1 MSPYA
6 VPGNSAKTNLFLR
19 EPQTEGNVMSKA
31 QKLIS
36 GIFALVFALAI
47 APTASFAATN
57 YDLSVNGEHFTSEKL
72 TIQCGEGT
80 ATYDPDAQNLT
91 LNNASITNAVDYGGI
106 DSELTS
112 DLAITLQGSNQ
123 ITFSDNIGIMAT
135 GNVIFRGSGSLA
147 ISVAG
152 DTMDGISAAGDVTM
166 QNTAVSIHSPGGLG
180 IACDGAVSLNNTQ
193 LTSNGL
199 YAGID
204 AADLVIKNGCTVNI
218 SATEQNCNAAYI
230 NSTDSSAGNI
240 NISNSAVTAKSLY
253 PGLFAT
259 GNMAIDGGTL
269 QATSTVDSPLW
280 AKGNIAIRGKAKV
293 TLSGEYPSG
302 CNGNFTVYEAEI
314 DAKNTSQNNIP
325 ALVDC
330 LTIDDD
336 FALTYAMAV
345 DSEGTSIDLIE
356 HDGAEQAKGFL
367 HLYKNIH
374 FITGEKTVTY
384 SLPFTKVVKKGGDI
398 APGKQE
404 FELEIFDVGVGQI
417 EDYSDVTIT
426 ATVATNGEGEYE
438 SALTIQSPKKQVDN
452 ITCEGFCVRE
462 KNTGIANWTYSD
474 AVYQIFC
481 NDGATD
487 NQGTAQPSFEVFPV
501 ELVATDNGEFFEKTQ
516 DSPVDVM
523 TFENV
528 YTEKTAPAEDTKP
541 TEGSDPNASNKS
553 DAGDK
558 PAAATPHTGDGN
570 APIVAIAALLIA
582 ASALFASALRMKKR

>member
-1 MSPYA
+1 
-6 VPGNSAKTNLFLR
+6 
-19 EPQTEGNVMSKA
+19 MSKA

-80 ATYDPDAQNLT
+80 ATYDPAAQNLT
-91 LNNASITNAVDYGGI
+91 LNNVSITNAVDYGGI
-106 DSELTS
+106 DSELTN
-112 DLAITLQGSNQ
+112 DLTITLQGANQ
-123 ITFSDNIGIMAT
+123 ISFSDNMGIKAT
-135 GNVIFRGSGSLA
+135 GSIIFRGSGSLA
-147 ISVAG
+147 ISVEG
-152 DTMDGISAAGDVTM
+152 DTMDGISVGGDVTM

-180 IACDGAVSLNNTQ
+180 IACDGTVSLDDTQ

-240 NISNSAVTAKSLY
+240 SISDSAIIAKSLF
-253 PGLFAT
+253 PGLFAS
-259 GNMAIDGGTL
+259 GNMTIDGGTL

-280 AKGNIAIRGKAKV
+280 AKGNITIKGKAKV
-293 TLSGEYPSG
+293 TLNGAYPSG
-302 CNGNFTVYEAEI
+302 CVGDFTVYEAEV
-314 DAKNTSQNNIP
+314 DAKSTSEMNIP
-325 ALVDC
+325 ALADC
-330 LTIDDD
+330 HTINDD
-336 FALTYAMAV
+336 FELTYAMAV
-345 DSEGTSIDLIE
+345 DSEGTTIDLIE
-356 HDGAEQAKGFL
+356 HDGAEQAKGYL
-367 HLYKNIH
+367 HLYKSIH

-384 SLPFTKVVKKGGDI
+384 SLPFTKMVKKGGDI

-404 FELEIFDVGVGQI
+404 FELGIFDVGVGQI
-417 EDYSDVTIT
+417 EDYNDVTIT
-426 ATVATNGEGEYE
+426 ATVATNGEGSYE
-438 SALTIQSPKKQVDN
+438 GTLTIQGPKKQVDN

-474 AVYQIFC
+474 AVYQIFR
-481 NDGATD
+481 NNGATD

-501 ELVATDNGEFFEKTQ
+501 ELVATDNGEFYEKTQ
-516 DSPVDVM
+516 DTPIDGM

-528 YTEKTAPAEDTKP
+528 YTEKTAPGEDAKP
-541 TEGSDPNASNKS
+541 TEDSDPNASNKS
-553 DAGDK
+553 AADNK
-558 PAAATPHTGDGN
+558 TAAATPHTGDAN
-570 APIVAIAALLIA
+570 MLIVAIAALLIA
-582 ASALFASALRMKKR
+582 ASALLASTLATKKR

>member
-1 MSPYA
+1 
-6 VPGNSAKTNLFLR
+6 
-19 EPQTEGNVMSKA
+19 MSKA

-123 ITFSDNIGIMAT
+123 ITFSDNIGIWT
-135 GNVIFRGSGSLA
+135 KGSIIFRGSGSLA
-147 ISVAG
+147 ISVEG
-152 DTMDGISAAGDVTM
+152 DTKDGISVGGDVTM

-180 IACDGAVSLNNTQ
+180 IACDGTVSLDDTQ

-240 NISNSAVTAKSLY
+240 SISDSAIIAKSLF
-253 PGLFAT
+253 PGLFAS
-259 GNMAIDGGTL
+259 GNMTIDGGTL

-280 AKGNIAIRGKAKV
+280 AKGNIAIKGKAKV
-293 TLSGEYPSG
+293 TLNGEYPSG
-302 CNGNFTVYEAEI
+302 CNGNFTVYEAEV
-314 DAKNTSQNNIP
+314 DAKSTSQMNIP
-325 ALVDC
+325 ALADSP
-330 LTIDDD
+330 TINDD
-336 FALTYAMAV
+336 FELTYAMAV
-345 DSEGTSIDLIE
+345 DSEGTTIDLIE
-356 HDGAEQAKGFL
+356 HDGAEQAKGYL

-384 SLPFTKVVKKGGDI
+384 SLPFTKMVKKGGDI

-417 EDYSDVTIT
+417 EDYNDVTIT
-426 ATVATNGEGEYE
+426 ATVATNGEGSYE
-438 SALTIQSPKKQVDN
+438 GSLTIQGPKKQVDN

-474 AVYQIFC
+474 AVYQIFR
-481 NDGATD
+481 NNGATD

-501 ELVATDNGEFFEKTQ
+501 ELVATDNGEFYEKTQ
-516 DSPVDVM
+516 DTPVDVM

-528 YTEKTAPAEDTKP
+528 YTEKTAPGEDAKP

-553 DAGDK
+553 AADNK
-558 PAAATPHTGDGN
+558 TAAATPHTGDAN
-570 APIVAIAALLIA
+570 MLIVAIAALLIA
-582 ASALFASALRMKKR
+582 ASALLASTLATKKR

>member
-1 MSPYA
+1 
-6 VPGNSAKTNLFLR
+6 
-19 EPQTEGNVMSKA
+19 MSKA

-123 ITFSDNIGIMAT
+123 ITFSDSIGIWT
-135 GNVIFRGSGSLA
+135 KGSVIFRGSGSLA

-152 DTMDGISAAGDVTM
+152 DTMDGISVGGDVAM

-180 IACDGAVSLNNTQ
+180 IACDGTVSLDNTQ

-230 NSTDSSAGNI
+230 NSTDSPAGNI
-240 NISNSAVTAKSLY
+240 SISDSAIIAKSLF
-253 PGLFAT
+253 PGLFAS
-259 GNMAIDGGTL
+259 GNMTIDGGTL

-325 ALVDC
+325 ALADC
-330 LTIDDD
+330 PTINDD

-356 HDGAEQAKGFL
+356 HDGAEQAKGYL

-384 SLPFTKVVKKGGDI
+384 SLPFTKMVKKGGDI
-398 APGKQE
+398 TPGKQE

-417 EDYSDVTIT
+417 EDYNDVTIT
-426 ATVATNGEGEYE
+426 ATVATNGEGSYE
-438 SALTIQSPKKQVDN
+438 GSLTIQGPKKQVDN

-474 AVYQIFC
+474 AVYQIFR
-481 NDGATD
+481 NNGATD

-501 ELVATDNGEFFEKTQ
+501 ELVATDNGEFYEKTQ
-516 DSPVDVM
+516 DTPVDVM

-528 YTEKTAPAEDTKP
+528 YTEKTAPGEDAKP
-541 TEGSDPNASNKS
+541 TEDSDPNASNKS
-553 DAGDK
+553 AADNK
-558 PAAATPHTGDGN
+558 TAAATPHTGDAN
-570 APIVAIAALLIA
+570 MLIVAIAALLIA
-582 ASALFASALRMKKR
+582 ASALLASTLATKKR

>member
-1 MSPYA
+1 
-6 VPGNSAKTNLFLR
+6 
-19 EPQTEGNVMSKA
+19 MSKA

-47 APTASFAATN
+47 APTASFATTN

-80 ATYDPDAQNLT
+80 ATYDPATQNLT

-106 DSELTS
+106 DSELTG
-112 DLAITLQGSNQ
+112 DLTITLQGSNQ
-123 ITFSDNIGIMAT
+123 ITFNDNIGIMAT
-135 GNVIFRGSGSLA
+135 GNVIFHGSGSLA

-152 DTMDGISAAGDVTM
+152 DTMDGISVAGDVTM
-166 QNTAVSIHSPGGLG
+166 QNTAVLIHSPGGLG
-180 IACDGAVSLNNTQ
+180 IACDGTVSLDNTQ

-259 GNMAIDGGTL
+259 GNMTIDGGTL

-280 AKGNIAIRGKAKV
+280 AKGNIVIKGKAKV
-293 TLSGEYPSG
+293 ALNGEYPSG

-314 DAKNTSQNNIP
+314 DAKNTNQNNIP
-325 ALVDC
+325 ALSDC
-330 LTIDDD
+330 PTINDD
-336 FALTYAMAV
+336 FELTYAMAV

-438 SALTIQSPKKQVDN
+438 SVLTIQGPKKQVDN

-474 AVYQIFC
+474 AAYQIFC

-501 ELVATDNGEFFEKTQ
+501 ELVATDSGEFYEKTQ
-516 DSPVDVM
+516 DTPVDVM

-528 YTEKTAPAEDTKP
+528 YTEKAEPAEDTKP
-541 TEGSDPNASNKS
+541 TEGSDPNANNKS

-570 APIVAIAALLIA
+570 APIIAIAALLIA
-582 ASALFASALRMKKR
+582 AGALFASALRMQKR

>member
-1 MSPYA
+1 
-6 VPGNSAKTNLFLR
+6 
-19 EPQTEGNVMSKA
+19 MSKA

-36 GIFALVFALAI
+36 GIFAFVFALAI

-135 GNVIFRGSGSLA
+135 GNVVFRGSGSLA

-152 DTMDGISAAGDVTM
+152 DTMDGISVGGDVTM

-180 IACDGAVSLNNTQ
+180 IACDGTVSLDNTQ

-240 NISNSAVTAKSLY
+240 SISDSAIIAKSLF

-259 GNMAIDGGTL
+259 GNMTIDGGTL

-280 AKGNIAIRGKAKV
+280 AKRR
-293 TLSGEYPSG
+293 T
-302 CNGNFTVYEAEI
+302 
-314 DAKNTSQNNIP
+314 
-325 ALVDC
+325 
-330 LTIDDD
+330 
-336 FALTYAMAV
+336 
-345 DSEGTSIDLIE
+345 
-356 HDGAEQAKGFL
+356 
-367 HLYKNIH
+367 
-374 FITGEKTVTY
+374 
-384 SLPFTKVVKKGGDI
+384 
-398 APGKQE
+398 
-404 FELEIFDVGVGQI
+404 
-417 EDYSDVTIT
+417 
-426 ATVATNGEGEYE
+426 
-438 SALTIQSPKKQVDN
+438 
-452 ITCEGFCVRE
+452 
-462 KNTGIANWTYSD
+462 
-474 AVYQIFC
+474 
-481 NDGATD
+481 
-487 NQGTAQPSFEVFPV
+487 
-501 ELVATDNGEFFEKTQ
+501 
-516 DSPVDVM
+516 
-523 TFENV
+523 
-528 YTEKTAPAEDTKP
+528 
-541 TEGSDPNASNKS
+541 
-553 DAGDK
+553 
-558 PAAATPHTGDGN
+558 
-570 APIVAIAALLIA
+570 
-582 ASALFASALRMKKR
+582 

>member
-1 MSPYA
+1 
-6 VPGNSAKTNLFLR
+6 
-19 EPQTEGNVMSKA
+19 MSKA

-91 LNNASITNAVDYGGI
+91 LNNVSITNAVDYGGI

-123 ITFSDNIGIMAT
+123 ITFSDNIGIWT
-135 GNVIFRGSGSLA
+135 KGSVIFRGSGSLA

-152 DTMDGISAAGDVTM
+152 DTMDGISVGGDVTM

-180 IACDGAVSLNNTQ
+180 IACDGTVSLDNTQ
-193 LTSNGL
+193 LASNGL

-240 NISNSAVTAKSLY
+240 SISDSAIIAKSLF
-253 PGLFAT
+253 PGLFAS
-259 GNMAIDGGTL
+259 GNMTIDGGTL
-269 QATSTVDSPLW
+269 QTTSTVDSPLW

-325 ALVDC
+325 ALADC
-330 LTIDDD
+330 PTINDD

-374 FITGEKTVTY
+374 FITGEKTATY
-384 SLPFTKVVKKGGDI
+384 SLPFTKMVKKGGDI

-417 EDYSDVTIT
+417 EDYNDVTIT
-426 ATVATNGEGEYE
+426 ATVATNGEGSYE
-438 SALTIQSPKKQVDN
+438 GSLTIQGPKKQVDN

-474 AVYQIFC
+474 AVYQIFR
-481 NDGATD
+481 NNGAID

-501 ELVATDNGEFFEKTQ
+501 ELIATDNGEFYEKTQ
-516 DSPVDVM
+516 DTPVDVM

-528 YTEKTAPAEDTKP
+528 YTEKTAPGEDAKP
-541 TEGSDPNASNKS
+541 TEGSDLNASNKS
-553 DAGDK
+553 AADNK
-558 PAAATPHTGDGN
+558 TAAATPHTGDAN
-570 APIVAIAALLIA
+570 MLIVAIAALLIA
-582 ASALFASALRMKKR
+582 ASALLASTLATKKR

>member
-1 MSPYA
+1 
-6 VPGNSAKTNLFLR
+6 
-19 EPQTEGNVMSKA
+19 MSKA

-80 ATYDPDAQNLT
+80 ATYDPATQNLT
-91 LNNASITNAVDYGGI
+91 LDNASITNAVDYGGI

-112 DLAITLQGSNQ
+112 DLTITLQGSNQ
-123 ITFSDNIGIMAT
+123 ITFNDNMGIKAT
-135 GNVIFRGSGSLA
+135 GSVIFRGSGSLA

-152 DTMDGISAAGDVTM
+152 DTMDGISVGGDATM
-166 QNTAVSIHSPGGLG
+166 QNATVSVQAPAG
-180 IACDGAVSLNNTQ
+180 IGVGCDGSLILDNTQ

-204 AADLVIKNGCTVNI
+204 AANLVVKNGCTVNI

-230 NSTDSSAGNI
+230 DPRDGSAGNI
-240 NISNSAVTAKSLY
+240 NISNSTVSAKSLY

-259 GNMAIDGGTL
+259 GNMTIDGGTV
-269 QATSTVDSPLW
+269 QAASTDDSPLW
-280 AKGNIAIRGKAKV
+280 AKGNIFIKGKAKV
-293 TLSGEYPSG
+293 ALNGAYPSG
-302 CNGNFTVYEAEI
+302 CVGDFTVYEAEV
-314 DAKNTSQNNIP
+314 DAKNTSEMNIP
-325 ALVDC
+325 ALADSP
-330 LTIDDD
+330 TINDD
-336 FALTYAMAV
+336 FELTYAMAV
-345 DSEGTSIDLIE
+345 DSEGTTIDLIE
-356 HDGAEQAKGFL
+356 HDGAEQAKGYL

-384 SLPFTKVVKKGGDI
+384 SLPFTKMVKKGGDI

-417 EDYSDVTIT
+417 EDYNDVTIT
-426 ATVATNGEGEYE
+426 ATVATNGEGSYE
-438 SALTIQSPKKQVDN
+438 GSLTIQGPKKQVDN

-474 AVYQIFC
+474 AVYQIFR
-481 NDGATD
+481 NNGAID

-501 ELVATDNGEFFEKTQ
+501 ELIATDNGEFYEKTQ
-516 DSPVDVM
+516 DTPVDVM

-528 YTEKTAPAEDTKP
+528 FTEKTAPGEDAKP
-541 TEGSDPNASNKS
+541 TEGSDLNASNKS
-553 DAGDK
+553 AADNK
-558 PAAATPHTGDGN
+558 TAAATPHTGDAN
-570 APIVAIAALLIA
+570 MLIVAIAALLIA
-582 ASALFASALRMKKR
+582 ASALLASTLATKKR

>member
-1 MSPYA
+1 
-6 VPGNSAKTNLFLR
+6 
-19 EPQTEGNVMSKA
+19 MSKA

-57 YDLSVNGEHFTSEKL
+57 YNLSVNGEQFTSEKL

-80 ATYDPDAQNLT
+80 ATYDPATQNLT
-91 LNNASITNAVDYGGI
+91 LDNASITNAVDYGGI
-106 DSELTS
+106 DSKLTN
-112 DLAITLQGSNQ
+112 DLTITLQGSNQ
-123 ITFSDNIGIMAT
+123 ITFSDNMGIKAT
-135 GNVIFRGSGSLA
+135 GSVIFRGSGSLA

-152 DTMDGISAAGDVTM
+152 DTMDGISVGGDATM
-166 QNTAVSIHSPGGLG
+166 QNATVSVQAPAG
-180 IACDGAVSLNNTQ
+180 IGVGCDGSLILDNAQ

-204 AADLVIKNGCTVNI
+204 AANLVVKNGCTVNI
-218 SATEQNCNAAYI
+218 SATEQHCNAAYI
-230 NSTDSSAGNI
+230 DPRDGSAGNI
-240 NISNSAVTAKSLY
+240 NISNSTVTAKSLY
-253 PGLFAT
+253 PGLYAT
-259 GNMAIDGGTL
+259 GNMTIDGGTV

-325 ALVDC
+325 ALADC
-330 LTIDDD
+330 PTINDD

-367 HLYKNIH
+367 RLYKNIH
-374 FITGEKTVTY
+374 FITGEKTVTC
-384 SLPFTKVVKKGGDI
+384 SLPFTKIVKKGGDI

-426 ATVATNGEGEYE
+426 ATVATNGEGSYE
-438 SALTIQSPKKQVDN
+438 GTLTIQGPKKQVDN
-452 ITCEGFCVRE
+452 ITCEGFYVHE

-474 AVYQIFC
+474 AAYQIFC

-487 NQGTAQPSFEVFPV
+487 NQGTAQPSFDIFPV

-516 DSPVDVM
+516 DTPVDVM

-528 YTEKTAPAEDTKP
+528 YTEKTAPGEDAKP

-553 DAGDK
+553 AADNK
-558 PAAATPHTGDGN
+558 TAAATPHTGDAN
-570 APIVAIAALLIA
+570 MLIVAIAALLIA
-582 ASALFASALRMKKR
+582 ASALLASTLATKKR

>member
-1 MSPYA
+1 
-6 VPGNSAKTNLFLR
+6 
-19 EPQTEGNVMSKA
+19 MSKA

-36 GIFALVFALAI
+36 GIFALAFALAI

-57 YDLSVNGEHFTSEKL
+57 YDLSVNGEKFTSEKL

-80 ATYDPDAQNLT
+80 ATYDPATQNLT
-91 LNNASITNAVDYGGI
+91 LSNASITNAVDYGGI
-106 DSELTS
+106 DSKLTS
-112 DLAITLQGSNQ
+112 DLTVTLQGSNQ
-123 ITFSDNIGIMAT
+123 ITFSDNMGIKAT
-135 GNVIFRGSGSLA
+135 GSVIFRGPGSLA

-152 DTMDGISAAGDVTM
+152 ETMDGISVAGDVTM
-166 QNTAVSIHSPGGLG
+166 QNATVSVHSPGGLG
-180 IACDGAVSLNNTQ
+180 IACDGTVSLDNTQ

-204 AADLVIKNGCTVNI
+204 AANLVVKNGCTVNI
-218 SATEQNCNAAYI
+218 SATEQDCNAAYI
-230 NSTDSSAGNI
+230 NPRDGSEGNI
-240 NISNSAVTAKSLY
+240 NISNSTVSAKSLF

-259 GNMAIDGGTL
+259 GNMTIDGGTL

-280 AKGNIAIRGKAKV
+280 AKGNIAIKGKAKV
-293 TLSGEYPSG
+293 TLNGEYPSG
-302 CNGNFTVYEAEI
+302 CDGNFTIYEAEI

-325 ALVDC
+325 ALSDC
-330 LTIDDD
+330 PTINDD
-336 FALTYAMAV
+336 FELTYAMAV
-345 DSEGTSIDLIE
+345 DSEGAAIDLIE

-374 FITGEKTVTY
+374 FITGEKTATY
-384 SLPFTKVVKKGGDI
+384 SFPFTKVVKKGGDI

-426 ATVATNGEGEYE
+426 ANVATNGEGSYE
-438 SALTIQSPKKQVDN
+438 GTLTIQGPKSHLDN

-462 KNTGIANWTYSD
+462 KNTGFANWTYSD
-474 AVYQIFC
+474 AAYQIFR

-487 NQGTAQPSFEVFPV
+487 DQGTAQPGFEIFPV
-501 ELVATDNGEFFEKTQ
+501 ELVATDNGEFYEKTQ
-516 DSPVDVM
+516 DTPVDVM

-528 YTEKTAPAEDTKP
+528 YTEKTAPTEDTKP
-541 TEGSDPNASNKS
+541 TEGSDPNANNKS
-553 DAGDK
+553 AADDK
-558 PAAATPHTGDGN
+558 TAAATPHTSDAN

-582 ASALFASALRMKKR
+582 TSALLASTLATKKR

>member
-1 MSPYA
+1 
-6 VPGNSAKTNLFLR
+6 
-19 EPQTEGNVMSKA
+19 MSKA
-31 QKLIS
+31 QKLLS
-36 GIFALVFALAI
+36 GIFALAFALAI

-57 YDLSVNGEHFTSEKL
+57 YDLSVNGEQFTSEKL

-80 ATYDPDAQNLT
+80 ATYDPDAQNLM

-112 DLAITLQGSNQ
+112 DLTITLQGSNR
-123 ITFSDNIGIMAT
+123 ITFSDNIGIWAT
-135 GNVIFRGSGSLA
+135 ESVIFRGSGSLA

-152 DTMDGISAAGDVTM
+152 DTMDGISVGGDITM
-166 QNTAVSIHSPGGLG
+166 QNTAVYVHSPGGLG

-193 LTSNGL
+193 LTSNAL

-204 AADLVIKNGCTVNI
+204 AADLAIKNGCTVNL
-218 SATEQNCNAAYI
+218 SATEQNCNAACI

-240 NISNSAVTAKSLY
+240 NISNSAVTAKSLF

-259 GNMAIDGGTL
+259 GNMTIDGGTL

-280 AKGNIAIRGKAKV
+280 VKGNIAIKGKTKV
-293 TLSGEYPSG
+293 TLNGEYPSG
-302 CNGNFTVYEAEI
+302 CDGTFTVYEAEI
-314 DAKNTSQNNIP
+314 DAKNTSQINIP
-325 ALVDC
+325 ALADC
-330 LTIDDD
+330 PTINDY
-336 FALTYAMAV
+336 FELTYAMAV

-374 FITGEKTVTY
+374 FITGEKTLTY
-384 SLPFTKVVKKGGDI
+384 SLPFTKVVKKDGDI

-417 EDYSDVTIT
+417 EDYRDVTIT

-438 SALTIQSPKKQVDN
+438 SNLTIQGPKKQVDN
-452 ITCEGFCVRE
+452 ITCEGFYVRE

-487 NQGTAQPSFEVFPV
+487 NQGTAQPSFEIFPV

-516 DSPVDVM
+516 DTPVDVM
-523 TFENV
+523 TFENI
-528 YTEKTAPAEDTKP
+528 YTEKTAPAEDAKP
-541 TEGSDPNASNKS
+541 TEGSDPNASNKPAA
-553 DAGDK
+553 DDK
-558 PAAATPHTGDGN
+558 PVAATPHTGDGN
-570 APIVAIAALLIA
+570 APIIAIAALLIA

>member
-1 MSPYA
+1 
-6 VPGNSAKTNLFLR
+6 
-19 EPQTEGNVMSKA
+19 MSKA
-31 QKLIS
+31 QKLLS
-36 GIFALVFALAI
+36 GIFAFAFALAI
-47 APTASFAATN
+47 APTASFAATDYN
-57 YDLSVNGEHFTSEKL
+57 LSVNGERFTSEKL

-80 ATYDPDAQNLT
+80 ATCDPATQNLT

-112 DLAITLQGSNQ
+112 GLTITLQGSSQ
-123 ITFSDNIGIMAT
+123 ITFSDNIGIWAE
-135 GNVIFRGSGSLA
+135 GSVIFCGSGSLA

-152 DTMDGISAAGDVTM
+152 DTMDGISVGDDVTM
-166 QNTAVSIHSPGGLG
+166 QNTTVSIHSPGGLG
-180 IACDGAVSLNNTQ
+180 IACDGTVSLNNTQ

-204 AADLVIKNGCTVNI
+204 AANLVIKNGCTVNI
-218 SATEQNCNAAYI
+218 SAAEQNCNAAYI

-240 NISNSAVTAKSLY
+240 NISNSTVAAKSLF

-259 GNMAIDGGTL
+259 GNMTIDGGTL

-280 AKGNIAIRGKAKV
+280 VKGNIAIKGKAKV
-293 TLSGEYPSG
+293 TLNGEYPSG
-302 CNGNFTVYEAEI
+302 CDGTFTVYEAEI
-314 DAKNTSQNNIP
+314 DAKSTSQNNIP
-325 ALVDC
+325 ALADC
-330 LTIDDD
+330 PTINDD
-336 FALTYAMAV
+336 FELTYAMAV

-367 HLYKNIH
+367 YLYKNIH

-398 APGKQE
+398 APSKQE
-404 FELEIFDVGVGQI
+404 FELEVFDVGVGQI

-426 ATVATNGEGEYE
+426 ATVATNGEGSYE
-438 SALTIQSPKKQVDN
+438 GTLTIQGPKKQVDN

-501 ELVATDNGEFFEKTQ
+501 ELVATDSDEFYEKTQ
-516 DSPVDVM
+516 DTPVDVM

-528 YTEKTAPAEDTKP
+528 YTEKAAPAEDTKP

-570 APIVAIAALLIA
+570 APIIAIAALLIA
-582 ASALFASALRMKKR
+582 AGALFASALRMQKR

>member
-1 MSPYA
+1 
-6 VPGNSAKTNLFLR
+6 
-19 EPQTEGNVMSKA
+19 MSKA

-36 GIFALVFALAI
+36 GIFALAFALAI

-57 YDLSVNGEHFTSEKL
+57 YDLSVNGEKFTSEKL

-80 ATYDPDAQNLT
+80 ATYDPTTQNLT
-91 LNNASITNAVDYGGI
+91 LSNASITNAVDYGGI
-106 DSELTS
+106 DSKLTS
-112 DLAITLQGSNQ
+112 DLTVTLQGSNQ
-123 ITFSDNIGIMAT
+123 ITFSDNMGIKAT
-135 GNVIFRGSGSLA
+135 GSVIFRGPGSLA

-152 DTMDGISAAGDVTM
+152 ETMDGISVRGDVTM
-166 QNTAVSIHSPGGLG
+166 QNTTVSVQAPAG
-180 IACDGAVSLNNTQ
+180 IGVACDGSLILDNTQ

-204 AADLVIKNGCTVNI
+204 AANLVVKNGCTVNI
-218 SATEQNCNAAYI
+218 SATEQRCNAAYI
-230 NSTDSSAGNI
+230 HHDGSAGNI
-240 NISNSAVTAKSLY
+240 NISNSAISAKSLF

-259 GNMAIDGGTL
+259 GNMTIDGGTL
-269 QATSTVDSPLW
+269 QATSADNSPLW
-280 AKGNIAIRGKAKV
+280 AKGNIAIKGKAKV
-293 TLSGEYPSG
+293 TLNGEYPSG
-302 CNGNFTVYEAEI
+302 CNGTFTVYEAEI

-325 ALVDC
+325 AFDDRP
-330 LTIDDD
+330 TINDD
-336 FALTYAMAV
+336 FELTYAMAV

-356 HDGAEQAKGFL
+356 HDGAEQAKEFL

-374 FITGEKTVTY
+374 FITGEKTATY
-384 SLPFTKVVKKGGDI
+384 SFPFTKVVKKGGDI

-426 ATVATNGEGEYE
+426 ANVATNGEGSYE
-438 SALTIQSPKKQVDN
+438 GTLTIQGPKSQMDN
-452 ITCEGFCVRE
+452 ITAEGFCVRE

-481 NDGATD
+481 DNSATD

-501 ELVATDNGEFFEKTQ
+501 ELVATDNGEFYKKTQ
-516 DSPVDVM
+516 DTPVDAM

-541 TEGSDPNASNKS
+541 TEGSDPNANNKS
-553 DAGDK
+553 AVEDK
-558 PAAATPHTGDGN
+558 AAAVTPHTGDAN
-570 APIVAIAALLIA
+570 MPIVAIAALLIA
-582 ASALFASALRMKKR
+582 ASALLAFTLTTKKRQE

>member
-1 MSPYA
+1 
-6 VPGNSAKTNLFLR
+6 
-19 EPQTEGNVMSKA
+19 MSKA
-31 QKLIS
+31 QKLLS
-36 GIFALVFALAI
+36 GIFAFAFALAI
-47 APTASFAATN
+47 APTASFAATDYN
-57 YDLSVNGEHFTSEKL
+57 LSVNGEQFTSEKL

-80 ATYDPDAQNLT
+80 ATYDPATQNLT

-112 DLAITLQGSNQ
+112 DLTITLQGSSQ
-123 ITFSDNIGIMAT
+123 ITFSDNIGIWAT
-135 GNVIFRGSGSLA
+135 GSVIFRGSGSLA

-152 DTMDGISAAGDVTM
+152 VTMDGISVGGDVAM

-180 IACDGAVSLNNTQ
+180 IACDGAVSLDNTQ

-218 SATEQNCNAAYI
+218 SAAEQNCNAAYI

-240 NISNSAVTAKSLY
+240 NISNSTVTAKSLF

-259 GNMAIDGGTL
+259 GNMTIDGGTL
-269 QATSTVDSPLW
+269 QATSTVDSSLW
-280 AKGNIAIRGKAKV
+280 VKGNIAIKGKAKV
-293 TLSGEYPSG
+293 TLNGEYPSG
-302 CNGNFTVYEAEI
+302 CDGTFTVYEAEI
-314 DAKNTSQNNIP
+314 DAKSTSQNSIP
-325 ALVDC
+325 ALADC
-330 LTIDDD
+330 PTINDD
-336 FALTYAMAV
+336 FELTYAMAV

-417 EDYSDVTIT
+417 EDYSDCTIT

-438 SALTIQSPKKQVDN
+438 SNLTIQGPKKQVDN
-452 ITCEGFCVRE
+452 ITCEGFYVRE

-474 AVYQIFC
+474 AAYQIFC
-481 NDGATD
+481 NDSATD
-487 NQGTAQPSFEVFPV
+487 NQGTTQPSFDIFPV
-501 ELVATDNGEFFEKTQ
+501 ELAAADNGEFHEKTQ
-516 DSPVDVM
+516 DTPVDVM
-523 TFENV
+523 TYENV
-528 YTEKTAPAEDTKP
+528 YTEKTTPAEDAKP
-541 TEGSDPNASNKS
+541 TEGSDPNASNKPAA
-553 DAGDK
+553 DDK
-558 PAAATPHTGDGN
+558 TAAATPHTGDGN
-570 APIVAIAALLIA
+570 APIIAIAALVIA

>member
-1 MSPYA
+1 
-6 VPGNSAKTNLFLR
+6 
-19 EPQTEGNVMSKA
+19 
-31 QKLIS
+31 
-36 GIFALVFALAI
+36 
-47 APTASFAATN
+47 
-57 YDLSVNGEHFTSEKL
+57 
-72 TIQCGEGT
+72 
-80 ATYDPDAQNLT
+80 
-91 LNNASITNAVDYGGI
+91 
-106 DSELTS
+106 
-112 DLAITLQGSNQ
+112 
-123 ITFSDNIGIMAT
+123 
-135 GNVIFRGSGSLA
+135 
-147 ISVAG
+147 
-152 DTMDGISAAGDVTM
+152 MDGISVAGDVTM

-180 IACDGAVSLNNTQ
+180 IACDGTVSLDNTQ

-240 NISNSAVTAKSLY
+240 SISDSAIIAKSLY

-259 GNMAIDGGTL
+259 GNMTIDGGTL
-269 QATSTVDSPLW
+269 QATSTVNSPLW

-325 ALVDC
+325 ALADC
-330 LTIDDD
+330 PTINDD

-404 FELEIFDVGVGQI
+404 FELEVFDVGVGQI

-438 SALTIQSPKKQVDN
+438 SALTIQGPKKLVDN

-474 AVYQIFC
+474 AAYQIFC

-501 ELVATDNGEFFEKTQ
+501 ELVATDSGEFYEKTQ
-516 DSPVDVM
+516 DTPVDVM

-528 YTEKTAPAEDTKP
+528 YTEKAAPAEDTKP
-541 TEGSDPNASNKS
+541 TEGSDPNANNKS

-570 APIVAIAALLIA
+570 APIIAIAALLIA
-582 ASALFASALRMKKR
+582 AGALFASALRMQKR

>member
-1 MSPYA
+1 
-6 VPGNSAKTNLFLR
+6 
-19 EPQTEGNVMSKA
+19 MSKA

-57 YDLSVNGEHFTSEKL
+57 YDLSVNGEQFTSEKL

-80 ATYDPDAQNLT
+80 ATYDPATQNLT
-91 LNNASITNAVDYGGI
+91 LDNAFITNAVDYGGI

-112 DLAITLQGSNQ
+112 DLTITLQGSNQ
-123 ITFSDNIGIMAT
+123 ITFNDNMGIKAT
-135 GNVIFRGSGSLA
+135 GSIIFRGSGSLA

-152 DTMDGISAAGDVTM
+152 DTMDGISVGGDATM
-166 QNTAVSIHSPGGLG
+166 QNATVSVQAPAG
-180 IACDGAVSLNNTQ
+180 IGVGCDGSLILDNTQ

-204 AADLVIKNGCTVNI
+204 AANLVVKNGCTVNI
-218 SATEQNCNAAYI
+218 SATEQNRNAAYI
-230 NSTDSSAGNI
+230 DPRDGSAGNI
-240 NISNSAVTAKSLY
+240 NISNSTVSAKSLY

-259 GNMAIDGGTL
+259 GNMTIDGGTV
-269 QATSTVDSPLW
+269 QATSTDDSPLW
-280 AKGNIAIRGKAKV
+280 AKGNITIKGKAKV
-293 TLSGEYPSG
+293 TLNGEYPSG
-302 CNGNFTVYEAEI
+302 CAGTFTVYEAEV
-314 DAKNTSQNNIP
+314 DAKSTSQMNIP
-325 ALVDC
+325 ALADSP
-330 LTIDDD
+330 TINDDLE
-336 FALTYAMAV
+336 LTYAMAV
-345 DSEGTSIDLIE
+345 DSEGTTIDLIE
-356 HDGAEQAKGFL
+356 HDGAEQAKGYL

-374 FITGEKTVTY
+374 FITGEKTATY
-384 SLPFTKVVKKGGDI
+384 SLPFTKTVKKGGDI

-417 EDYSDVTIT
+417 EDYNDVTIT
-426 ATVATNGEGEYE
+426 ATVATNGEGSYE
-438 SALTIQSPKKQVDN
+438 GTLTIQGPKSQMDN
-452 ITCEGFCVRE
+452 ITAEGYYVRE

-474 AVYQIFC
+474 AVYQIFR
-481 NDGATD
+481 NNGATD

-501 ELVATDNGEFFEKTQ
+501 ELVATDNGEFYEKTQ
-516 DSPVDVM
+516 DTPVDVM

-528 YTEKTAPAEDTKP
+528 YTEKAAPAEDTKP

-570 APIVAIAALLIA
+570 APIIAIAALLIA
-582 ASALFASALRMKKR
+582 ADALFASALRMKKR

>member
-1 MSPYA
+1 
-6 VPGNSAKTNLFLR
+6 
-19 EPQTEGNVMSKA
+19 MSKA

-106 DSELTS
+106 DSEPTS
-112 DLAITLQGSNQ
+112 DLTITLQGSNQ
-123 ITFSDNIGIMAT
+123 ITFNDNIGIMAT
-135 GNVIFRGSGSLA
+135 GNVIFHGSGSLA

-152 DTMDGISAAGDVTM
+152 DTMDGISVAGDVTM

-180 IACDGAVSLNNTQ
+180 IACDGTVSLDNTQ

-259 GNMAIDGGTL
+259 GNMTIDGGTL
-269 QATSTVDSPLW
+269 QATSTVNSPLW

-325 ALVDC
+325 ALADC
-330 LTIDDD
+330 PTINDD

-384 SLPFTKVVKKGGDI
+384 SLPFTKVVKKGDDI

-404 FELEIFDVGVGQI
+404 FELEVFD
-417 EDYSDVTIT
+417 D
-426 ATVATNGEGEYE
+426 GEGEYE
-438 SALTIQSPKKQVDN
+438 SALTIQGPKKQVDN

-501 ELVATDNGEFFEKTQ
+501 EQVATDSGEFYEKTQ
-516 DSPVDVM
+516 DTPVDVM

-528 YTEKTAPAEDTKP
+528 YTEKAAPAEDTKP
-541 TEGSDPNASNKS
+541 TDGSDPNANNKS

-570 APIVAIAALLIA
+570 APIIAIAVLLIA
-582 ASALFASALRMKKR
+582 AGALFASALRMQKR

>member
-1 MSPYA
+1 
-6 VPGNSAKTNLFLR
+6 
-19 EPQTEGNVMSKA
+19 MSKA

-57 YDLSVNGEHFTSEKL
+57 YDLSVNGEQFTSEKL

-80 ATYDPDAQNLT
+80 ATYDPATQNLT
-91 LNNASITNAVDYGGI
+91 LDNASITNAVDYGGI
-106 DSELTS
+106 DSELTN
-112 DLAITLQGSNQ
+112 DLTITLQGSNQ
-123 ITFSDNIGIMAT
+123 ITFNDNMGIKAT
-135 GNVIFRGSGSLA
+135 GSVIFRGPGSLA

-152 DTMDGISAAGDVTM
+152 DTMDGISVGGDATM
-166 QNTAVSIHSPGGLG
+166 QNTTVSVQAPAG
-180 IACDGAVSLNNTQ
+180 IGVGCDGSLILGNTQ

-204 AADLVIKNGCTVNI
+204 AANLVVKNGCTVNI
-218 SATEQNCNAAYI
+218 SATEQHCNAAYI
-230 NSTDSSAGNI
+230 DPRDGSAGNI
-240 NISNSAVTAKSLY
+240 NISNSTVSAKSLY

-259 GNMAIDGGTL
+259 GNMTIDGGTV
-269 QATSTVDSPLW
+269 QATSTDDSPLW
-280 AKGNIAIRGKAKV
+280 AKGNITIKGKAKV
-293 TLSGEYPSG
+293 TLNGEYPSG
-302 CNGNFTVYEAEI
+302 CAGAFTVYEAEV
-314 DAKNTSQNNIP
+314 DAKSTSQMNIP
-325 ALVDC
+325 ALADSP
-330 LTIDDD
+330 TINDD
-336 FALTYAMAV
+336 FELTYAMAV
-345 DSEGTSIDLIE
+345 DSEGTTIDLIE
-356 HDGAEQAKGFL
+356 HDGTEQAKGYL

-374 FITGEKTVTY
+374 FITGEKTATY
-384 SLPFTKVVKKGGDI
+384 SLPFTKMVKKGGDI

-417 EDYSDVTIT
+417 EDYNDVTIT
-426 ATVATNGEGEYE
+426 ATVATNGEGSYE
-438 SALTIQSPKKQVDN
+438 GSLTIQGPKKQVDN

-487 NQGTAQPSFEVFPV
+487 NQGTAQPSFDIFPV

-516 DSPVDVM
+516 DTPVDVM

-528 YTEKTAPAEDTKP
+528 YTEKTAPGEDAKP

-553 DAGDK
+553 AADNK
-558 PAAATPHTGDGN
+558 TAAATPHTGDAN
-570 APIVAIAALLIA
+570 MLIVAIAALLIA
-582 ASALFASALRMKKR
+582 ASALLASTLATKKR

>member
-1 MSPYA
+1 
-6 VPGNSAKTNLFLR
+6 
-19 EPQTEGNVMSKA
+19 MSKA
-31 QKLIS
+31 QKLMS
-36 GIFALVFALAI
+36 GIFAFVFALVI

-57 YDLSVNGEHFTSEKL
+57 YNLSVNGEQFTSEKL

-80 ATYDPDAQNLT
+80 ATYDPATQNLT
-91 LNNASITNAVDYGGI
+91 LDNASITNAVDYGGI
-106 DSELTS
+106 DSELTG
-112 DLAITLQGSNQ
+112 DLTITLQGSNQ
-123 ITFSDNIGIMAT
+123 ITFNDNIGIMAT
-135 GNVIFRGSGSLA
+135 GNVIFHGSGSLA

-152 DTMDGISAAGDVTM
+152 DTMDGISVAGDATM
-166 QNTAVSIHSPGGLG
+166 QNATVSVHSPGGLG
-180 IACDGAVSLNNTQ
+180 IACDGTVSLDNTQ

-259 GNMAIDGGTL
+259 GNMTIDGGTL

-280 AKGNIAIRGKAKV
+280 AKGNIAIGGKAKV

-325 ALVDC
+325 ALADC
-330 LTIDDD
+330 PTINDD

-384 SLPFTKVVKKGGDI
+384 SLPFTKVVKKGGGI

-438 SALTIQSPKKQVDN
+438 SNLTIQGPKKQVDN
-452 ITCEGFCVRE
+452 ITCEGFYVRE

-501 ELVATDNGEFFEKTQ
+501 ELVATDSGEFFGKTQ
-516 DSPVDVM
+516 DAPVDVM

-528 YTEKTAPAEDTKP
+528 YTEKTTPAEDAKP
-541 TEGSDPNASNKS
+541 AEGSDPNASDKLTAN
-553 DAGDK
+553 DK
-558 PAAATPHTGDGN
+558 PTAAATPHTSD
-570 APIVAIAALLIA
+570 ASTPFVAIAALLIA
-582 ASALFASALRMKKR
+582 ATALLASTLATKKR

>member
-1 MSPYA
+1 
-6 VPGNSAKTNLFLR
+6 
-19 EPQTEGNVMSKA
+19 MSKT

-80 ATYDPDAQNLT
+80 ATYDPATQNLT

-106 DSELTS
+106 DSELTN
-112 DLAITLQGSNQ
+112 DLTITLQGANQ
-123 ITFSDNIGIMAT
+123 ISFSDNMGIKAT
-135 GNVIFRGSGSLA
+135 GSVIFRGSGSLA

-152 DTMDGISAAGDVTM
+152 DTMDGISVGGDATM
-166 QNTAVSIHSPGGLG
+166 QNTAVSVQAPAG
-180 IACDGAVSLNNTQ
+180 IGVGCDGSLILDNAQ

-204 AADLVIKNGCTVNI
+204 AANLVVKNGCTVNI
-218 SATEQNCNAAYI
+218 SATEQHCNAAYI
-230 NSTDSSAGNI
+230 DPRDGSAGNI
-240 NISNSAVTAKSLY
+240 NISNSTVSAKSLY

-259 GNMAIDGGTL
+259 GNMTIDGGTV
-269 QATSTVDSPLW
+269 QATSTDDSPLW
-280 AKGNIAIRGKAKV
+280 AKGNITIKGKAKV
-293 TLSGEYPSG
+293 TLNGAYPSG
-302 CNGNFTVYEAEI
+302 CVGDFTVYEAEV
-314 DAKNTSQNNIP
+314 DAKSTSEMNIP
-325 ALVDC
+325 ALADC
-330 LTIDDD
+330 PTINDD
-336 FALTYAMAV
+336 FELTYAMAV
-345 DSEGTSIDLIE
+345 DSEGTTIDLIE
-356 HDGAEQAKGFL
+356 HDGAEQAKGYL

-384 SLPFTKVVKKGGDI
+384 SLPFTKMVKKGGDI

-417 EDYSDVTIT
+417 EDYNDVTIT
-426 ATVATNGEGEYE
+426 ATVATNGEGSYE
-438 SALTIQSPKKQVDN
+438 GSLTIQGPKKQVDN

-474 AVYQIFC
+474 AVYQIFR
-481 NDGATD
+481 NNGATD

-501 ELVATDNGEFFEKTQ
+501 ELIATDNGEFYEKTQ
-516 DSPVDVM
+516 DTPVDVM

-528 YTEKTAPAEDTKP
+528 YTEKTAPGEDTKP
-541 TEGSDPNASNKS
+541 TEGSDLNASNKS
-553 DAGDK
+553 AADNK
-558 PAAATPHTGDGN
+558 TAAATPHTGDAN
-570 APIVAIAALLIA
+570 MLIVAIAALPIA
-582 ASALFASALRMKKR
+582 ASALLASTLATKKR